1 MKHEAIYGVVGER
14 IKMRRKKLGMTQE
27 QLAQK
32 LEISRASL
40 ANIETGR
47 QSILLHNLYSIA
59 KAIELAPESLLPTLT
74 VHIENGA
81 SELIELPEDLKLE
94 QKRQI
99 ERIIANVI
107 NNK

>member
-1 MKHEAIYGVVGER
+1 MKQEVIYGVVGER
-14 IKMRRKKLGMTQE
+14 IRTRRKTLGLTQE

-47 QSILLHNLYSIA
+47 QSLLYSIA
-59 KAIELAPESLLPTLT
+59 RAIELAPESLLP
-74 VHIENGA
+74 VIDISVEEGAGA
-81 SELIELPEDLKLE
+81 SIELPDDLDSE

-99 ERIIANVI
+99 EQIIAGASR
-107 NNK
+107 NK

>member
-1 MKHEAIYGVVGER
+1 MKQEAIYGSVGER
-14 IKMRRKKLGMTQE
+14 IRTRRKKLGMTQE

-59 KAIELAPESLLPTLT
+59 KAIELAPESLLPSPN
-74 VHIENGA
+74 VHVEKGA
-81 SELIELPEDLKLE
+81 SSSIELPDDLRSE

-99 ERIIANVI
+99 EQIIASAH
-107 NNK
+107 NK